1 MSQPA
6 RAAIINDSEGDAIPQ
21 PGSNKPID
29 KIRIGRVTVNIWNN
43 PSEKGDFYSVT
54 FERNYKDEG
63 DTWKSSQSFRR
74 DDLLELAKAADK
86 AHDWI
91 LELRQRS
98 RP

>member
-6 RAAIINDSEGDAIPQ
+6 RTAVANASEADTSPQ
-21 PGSNKPID
+21 PGNKPVD
-29 KIRIGRVTVNIWNN
+29 KIRIGKVTANIWNN

-63 DTWKSSQSFRR
+63 ETWKSSQSYRR

-86 AHDWI
+86 AHDRI

-98 RP
+98 RA

>member
-6 RAAIINDSEGDAIPQ
+6 RNTAANAHEADAGPQ
-21 PGSNKPID
+21 PGNKPVD
-29 KIRIGRVTVNIWNN
+29 KIRIGNVTASIWNN

-54 FERNYKDEG
+54 FERSYKGEG
-63 DTWKSSQSFRR
+63 DAWKSSQSYRR

-86 AHDWI
+86 AHDRI

-98 RP
+98 RA

>member
-6 RAAIINDSEGDAIPQ
+6 RAAVANDREGAAGPQ
-21 PGSNKPID
+21 TGNKPVD
-29 KIRIGRVTVNIWNN
+29 KIRIGNVTANIWNN

-54 FERNYKDEG
+54 FERSYKD
-63 DTWKSSQSFRR
+63 DADAWKSSQSFRR

-86 AHDWI
+86 AHDRI